1 MPCIALSAHDRRT
14 RRPDASPLRGVK
26 VEHGMIAVRG
36 KRTYELGRSELEG
49 LMSPFEDVLVDVGT
63 GDGRFVLAH
72 ARANPRT
79 FAIGFDPVASA
90 MESSSLSAARKPER
104 GGVPNALFVVATAED
119 PPPEL
124 AGVADVV
131 SVLLPWG
138 RLLRGVLLGQSE
150 VLRPFARIARPG
162 ARVRIVL
169 NNEIFE
175 DPVPLDAAELPEATV
190 DYALAELEPR
200 YAQSGIRLEEA
211 RLLDEDEVKQLRTT
225 WARRLAHGRSPRF
238 LEIRGSIA
246 RGR

>member
-1 MPCIALSAHDRRT
+1 
-14 RRPDASPLRGVK
+14 
-26 VEHGMIAVRG
+26 MIAVRG
-36 KRTYELGRSELEG
+36 KRTYELSRSELEE
-49 LMSPFEDVLVDVGT
+49 LISSFEDVLVDVGT

-72 ARANPRT
+72 ARANPTT

-90 MESSSLSAARKPER
+90 LASASLSAARKPER

-119 PPPEL
+119 PPAEL

-138 RLLRGVLLGQSE
+138 GLLRGVLLGQPE
-150 VLRPFARIARPG
+150 VLASLARIARPG

-190 DYALAELEPR
+190 DYALTELEPR
-200 YAQSGIRLEEA
+200 YARAGIHLEEA
-211 RLLDEDEVKQLRTT
+211 RLLDEDEVKRLRTT

-238 LEIRGSIA
+238 LEIRGTTA

>member
-1 MPCIALSAHDRRT
+1 
-14 RRPDASPLRGVK
+14 
-26 VEHGMIAVRG
+26 MIVVRG
-36 KRTYELGRSELEG
+36 KRTSELSRSALEE
-49 LMSPFEDVLVDVGT
+49 LLSPYEDVLVDVGT

-72 ARANPRT
+72 ARANPTT

-90 MESSSLSAARKPER
+90 MASSSLSAARKPER
-104 GGVPNALFVVATAED
+104 GGVPNALFLVATAED
-119 PPPEL
+119 PPAEL

-138 RLLRGVLLGQSE
+138 RLLQGVLLGQSD
-150 VLRPFARIARPG
+150 VLRSLARIARPG
-162 ARVRIVL
+162 ARIRIVL

-190 DYALAELEPR
+190 DYALTELEPR

-211 RLLDEDEVKQLRTT
+211 RVLDEDEVKRLRTT
-225 WARRLAHGRSPRF
+225 WARRLAHGRSPKF
-238 LEIRGSIA
+238 LEIRGSTA

>member
-14 RRPDASPLRGVK
+14 RRTAQSPLRGVR
-26 VEHGMIAVRG
+26 VEHEMIVVRG
-36 KRTYELGRSELEG
+36 KRLYELGRSELEE
-49 LMSPFEDVLVDVGT
+49 LMSPYEDVLVDVGT

-90 MESSSLSAARKPER
+90 MDSSSLSAARKPER

-138 RLLRGVLLGQSE
+138 RLLRGVLLGQAD
-150 VLRPFARIARPG
+150 VLGSLARIARPG
-162 ARVRIVL
+162 AYVRIVL

-190 DYALAELEPR
+190 DYALTELEPL
-200 YAQSGIRLEEA
+200 YARAGIRLETA
-211 RLLDEDEVKQLRTT
+211 RLLDEEEVRRLRTT
-225 WARRLAHGRSPRF
+225 WSRRLAHGRSPRF
-238 LEIRGSIA
+238 LEIRGTTA
-246 RGR
+246 PGR

>member
-1 MPCIALSAHDRRT
+1 
-14 RRPDASPLRGVK
+14 
-26 VEHGMIAVRG
+26 MIAVRG
-36 KRTYELGRSELEG
+36 KRTYELGRSELEE
-49 LMSPFEDVLVDVGT
+49 LISPFEDVLVDVGT

-124 AGVADVV
+124 AGIADVV

-138 RLLRGVLLGQSE
+138 RLLRGVLLGQPE
-150 VLRPFARIARPG
+150 VLGPLARIARPG

-190 DYALAELEPR
+190 DYALAQLEPR
-200 YAQSGIRLEEA
+200 YGQAGIRLEEA
-211 RLLDEDEVKQLRTT
+211 RLLDEDEVKKLRTT
-225 WARRLAHGRSPRF
+225 WSRRLAHGRAPRF
-238 LEIRGSIA
+238 LEIRGTTA
-246 RGR
+246 RER

>member
-1 MPCIALSAHDRRT
+1 
-14 RRPDASPLRGVK
+14 
-26 VEHGMIAVRG
+26 MIAVRG
-36 KRTYELGRSELEG
+36 KRTYELSRSELEE
-49 LMSPFEDVLVDVGT
+49 LISSFEDVLVDVGT

-79 FAIGFDPVASA
+79 FAIGLDPVASA
-90 MESSSLSAARKPER
+90 MESSSLSAGRKPER

-119 PPPEL
+119 PPAEL
-124 AGVADVV
+124 TGVADVV

-138 RLLRGVLLGQSE
+138 RLLRGVLLGQAD
-150 VLRPFARIARPG
+150 VLGSLARIARPG
-162 ARVRIVL
+162 AYVRIVL

-190 DYALAELEPR
+190 DYALTELEPL
-200 YAQSGIRLEEA
+200 YAQAGIRLEEA
-211 RLLDEDEVKQLRTT
+211 RLLDEDEVKRLRTT

-246 RGR
+246 RGK